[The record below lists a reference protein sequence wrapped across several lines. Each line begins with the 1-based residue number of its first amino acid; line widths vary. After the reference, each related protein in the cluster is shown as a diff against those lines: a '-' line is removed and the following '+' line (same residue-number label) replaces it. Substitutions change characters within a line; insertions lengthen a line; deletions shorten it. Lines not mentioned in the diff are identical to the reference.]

1 MIHVVLPAYNE
12 AGNIEATLEGIWHR
26 LETLALP
33 SRVVVVDDGSNDATA
48 ALAKSGSTREHP
60 VEVVPHHTNR
70 GPGAAFRTGFLHVLE
85 DAQASDVLVTLEADQ
100 TSDPRILM
108 RLLHRVWAEGDDIAL
123 ASCYLYGGG
132 IVGTRGH
139 RVFLSHLANGLM
151 KKSLGLTGLQTLSSF
166 YRAYSVA
173 GLRRIHQRFGDQFIT
188 TDGFECMVEIL
199 YRAAQLE
206 LRISEVPMRLDGSRR
221 VGGSKMRIIKTSI
234 AYLRLAGRAQLG
246 RL

>member
-12 AGNIEATLEGIWHR
+12 AGNIEVTLRGIWQR

-33 SRVVVVDDGSNDATA
+33 SRIVVVDDGSSDDTA
-48 ALAKSGSTREHP
+48 SLARSASTPER
-60 VEVVPHHTNR
+60 VVDVVPHERNR
-70 GPGAAFRTGFLHVLE
+70 GPGAAFRTGFLRVLE
-85 DAQASDVLVTLEADQ
+85 DAQASDVLITLEADQ

-108 RLLHRVWAEGDDIAL
+108 RLLHRIWEEGDDIAL

-132 IVGTRGH
+132 IVGTQAH

-173 GLRRIHQRFGDQFIT
+173 GLRRIHQRFGDRFIT
-188 TDGFECMVEIL
+188 TDGFECMVELL
-199 YRAAQLE
+199 YRAAQLD
-206 LRISEVPMRLDGSRR
+206 LRISEVPMQLDGSRR

-234 AYLRLAGRAQLG
+234 AYLRLAGRARLG